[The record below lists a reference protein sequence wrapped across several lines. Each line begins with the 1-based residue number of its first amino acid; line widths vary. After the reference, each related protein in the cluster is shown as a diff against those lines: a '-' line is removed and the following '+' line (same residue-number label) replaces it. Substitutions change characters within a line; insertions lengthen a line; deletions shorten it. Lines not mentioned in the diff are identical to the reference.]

1 MCAVFRCSGF
11 TPATFAIVAVVLST
25 FSGSAL
31 SAGAATLRFQI
42 LTGKIPGTDIFAEIE
57 IRQALQMGRIPP
69 VLNAVLQKDYL
80 LHTAPDLVNGS
91 FKLPDG
97 SQLYF
102 SCQAAL
108 SEEGR
113 SATLTK
119 LVFAHQTDKESQ
131 FPGNDETVTADEPL
145 VKDQAVPSGKTTAFY
160 FLLVSLVRD

>member
-97 SQLYF
+97 SQLFF

-113 SATLTK
+113 SATLSK
-119 LVFAHQTDKESQ
+119 LVFARKTGKESQ
-131 FPGNDETVTADEPL
+131 FPANDETVTANEPL